1 MPTGRYVVLQ
11 EMSEFSDTS
20 FASFV
25 IIEIFVVKS
34 RLHHEGL
41 EDHEAEA
48 IRKGEALPHRAET
61 CVVL

>member
-1 MPTGRYVVLQ
+1 KRMPTGRYVVLQ

-25 IIEIFVVKS
+25 IFVVKS